1 MQVIAIP
8 ITTDGDGDFV
18 GTKVVKSPG
27 LLRLAQWVD
36 GDLADGVGA
45 VLTCTQF
52 SPRTAEVTL
61 LTLTAANDDAIYYP
75 LAAAHDDTGAAITGV
90 YVPPLVHGTLTL
102 TVSGGGDTK
111 SGSLWLYLED

>member
-27 LLRLAQWVD
+27 LLRMAQWVD
-36 GDLADGVGA
+36 GDLVDGVDA

-52 SPRTAEVTL
+52 TPRTTVVTL
-61 LTLTAANDDAIYYP
+61 LTLTDANNDAIYYP
-75 LAAAHDDTGAAITGV
+75 LTAAHGDDGAAITGV
-90 YVPPLVHGTLTL
+90 YAPPLVHGTLTL
-102 TVSGGGDTK
+102 TVSDGGATK
-111 SGSLWLYLED
+111 SGAMWLYLED